1 MTTTDGSLPPGP
13 AQRLSA
19 RITNAFYGWYVVGAL
34 FFSLFLGFGAITG
47 FGVFVKTW
55 EDDFGVSVG
64 AISIAAAVGILFNG
78 ISAPIMGRLVDRTSG
93 RRVVVGC
100 LIVLGLGA
108 LAMSAV
114 TNVVGL
120 VVIYGIIIAFA
131 AGGVSPVSSGAIVA
145 RWFERRRGA
154 AVSIFAAGGSFSG
167 LLLIPF
173 LTYLLVATSW
183 QTAWIVIGL
192 LTLLLAA
199 PLAWLLV
206 RDHPHDLGLEPDGRT
221 PADSQ
226 RAALSILVP
235 PLNLDAWRHSFRS
248 PPMWQ
253 LMLTFVVCGV
263 TTTSVSV
270 HLFRWADD
278 EGLSAG
284 TAAAAFALLSTINV
298 ISSLI
303 IGHLS
308 DRCPRRTLLSGVY
321 LARALGFIALFT
333 LPGSTAIWVFA
344 IIGGASWLA
353 TVPLTQSLAADVYGL
368 RHLGILTGV
377 IFLAHQLG
385 GALAVLLFGLVF
397 DAWGSYDVAFIASAL
412 LLVAATLGARSIRE
426 EEYSVRYAG
435 VPPYDPTADPS
446 AGLPAESGEP

>member
-1 MTTTDGSLPPGP
+1 MTTQDPPLAPPTRRGP
-13 AQRLSA
+13 IA
-19 RITNAFYGWYVVGAL
+19 RVSDAFYGWYVVGAL

-64 AISIAAAVGILFNG
+64 TISIAAAVGILFNG
-78 ISAPIMGRLVDRTSG
+78 ISGPVMGRLVDRTSG

-100 LIVLGLGA
+100 LILIGLGA

-120 VVIYGIIIAFA
+120 IVIYGMIIAFA

-145 RWFERRRGA
+145 RWFERRRGT
-154 AVSIFAAGGSFSG
+154 AVSIFASGGSFSG
-167 LLLIPF
+167 LLLVPF
-173 LTYLLVATSW
+173 LTYLLIATSW

-192 LTLLLAA
+192 LVLGLAA

-206 RDHPHDLGLEPDGRT
+206 RDHPHDVGLEPDGRSRT
-221 PADSQ
+221 DSQ
-226 RAALSILVP
+226 RAALSIVVP

-284 TAAAAFALLSTINV
+284 TAAAAFAVLSTINV

-308 DRCPRRTLLSGVY
+308 DRFPRRTLLSGVY
-321 LARALGFIALFT
+321 LARALGFVALFT
-333 LPGSTAIWVFA
+333 LPGSAGIWVFA
-344 IIGGASWLA
+344 VIGGASWLA
-353 TVPLTQSLAADVYGL
+353 TVPLTQALAADVYGL

-377 IFLAHQLG
+377 IFMAHQLG
-385 GALAVLLFGLVF
+385 GAVAVLLFGLAF
-397 DAWGSYDVAFIASAL
+397 DTWDSYDIAFIASAL

-426 EEYSVRYAG
+426 EEYSVRYVGA
-435 VPPYDPTADPS
+435 PPPGASDAR
-446 AGLPAESGEP
+446 PAESRER